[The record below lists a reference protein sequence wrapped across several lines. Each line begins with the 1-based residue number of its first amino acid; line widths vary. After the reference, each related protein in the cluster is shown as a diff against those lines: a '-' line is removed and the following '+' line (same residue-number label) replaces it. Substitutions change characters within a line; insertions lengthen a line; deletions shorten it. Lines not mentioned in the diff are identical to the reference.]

1 MASSVMA
8 AVAVSNN
15 TVTVTAITGAACK
28 ESSERY
34 GGEKNVVVE
43 VGIRSQAGSRIKCH
57 V

>member
-1 MASSVMA
+1 MAGSVMA

-15 TVTVTAITGAACK
+15 TVTVTAITGAARK

-34 GGEKNVVVE
+34 GGEKNVVE